1 MTIFLYA
8 HCTYSPCHK
17 NSNLDIKQIFSVYV
31 SMSEE
36 VCTQSLIR
44 SVLKDNKNLFVPYF
58 NREDMFMVQ
67 IKDFEDYSSLPI
79 DTYGV
84 R

>member
-1 MTIFLYA
+1 MHIA
-8 HCTYSPCHK
+8 PCHK
-17 NSNLDIKQIFSVYV
+17 NSYLDIKQIFSVYV